1 MQSFSSLFVVIY
13 VSGKIFSRSRIESNE
28 KSFWRTGK
36 GLGWF
41 KNFMET
47 PELLASLSEDEMAVN
62 FLSLAY
68 LEEPSLRNGETPKEV
83 EDLFPFPVIEGSCGS
98 WRTIDETP
106 DTQTSLV
113 SRIYYWILILSA
125 ERLGPAGTWKLL
137 EAVIVNR
144 IPLVTLHP
152 RRNPFD
158 RTCNPADDHWT
169 MCPAGSAALSFAR
182 IDKDDRSESPS
193 CD

>member
-1 MQSFSSLFVVIY
+1 
-13 VSGKIFSRSRIESNE
+13 
-28 KSFWRTGK
+28 
-36 GLGWF
+36 
-41 KNFMET
+41 
-47 PELLASLSEDEMAVN
+47 MAVN

-83 EDLFPFPVIEGSCGS
+83 EDLLPFLVIEGSCGS

-125 ERLGPAGTWKLL
+125 ERLGPAGTRKLL

-158 RTCNPADDHWT
+158 RTRNPANDHRT
-169 MCPAGSAALSFAR
+169 MCPAGSAAPSFAR
-182 IDKDDRSESPS
+182 IDKNDRSGISIWRLIRTEARTVLISIVLIFQMNKKGTERKNVTSFRKCPK
-193 CD
+193 CKI